1 MLFEFHADNIQLR
14 HDYNT
19 ILKVKPLGIIVVE
32 GFHSLQNKGRSLSVT
47 KVKEAGPG
55 HRICSSSNKS
65 EQETAKQTKQKTAAV
80 AVKQYQHDA

>member
-1 MLFEFHADNIQLR
+1 MLFEFHADNIQLS

-19 ILKVKPLGIIVVE
+19 ILKVKPLGIIVV

-47 KVKEAGPG
+47 KVKEADPG
-55 HRICSSSNKS
+55 HRICSLSNKS
-65 EQETAKQTKQKTAAV
+65 KQETTKQTKKKTAAV